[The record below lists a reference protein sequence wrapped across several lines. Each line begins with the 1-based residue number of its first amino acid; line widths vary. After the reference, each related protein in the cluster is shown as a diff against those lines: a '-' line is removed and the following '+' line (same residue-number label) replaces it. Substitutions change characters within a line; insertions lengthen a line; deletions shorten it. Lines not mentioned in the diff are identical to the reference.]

1 MKKLAMIA
9 TLAVLSAVLVSPA
22 TAGREWRGGYGSGP
36 GRVADVAEIP
46 GLDLTTDQARR
57 IRALREAQ
65 LEEIRPLQEDFIGK
79 SRELRRLWLEKFPDR
94 ERILLLQEEVQ
105 ELRTRMTN
113 RLMGYHREAEQLLTP
128 EQRERMQSHRPER
141 GMGPGGPVRMD
152 GVSPFHWEGGRQI
165 PGERH
170 LGEEAPGL
178 LPKRERHET
187 QRQNKPG
194 YPAVR

>member
-9 TLAVLSAVLVSPA
+9 TLAVLSAVLVFPA
-22 TAGREWRGGYGSGP
+22 MAGREWREGYGSGP
-36 GRVADVAEIP
+36 GRVVDVAEIP

-94 ERILLLQEEVQ
+94 ERILLLQEEVRA
-105 ELRTRMTN
+105 LRGRMTE
-113 RLMGYHREAEQLLTP
+113 RLLNYREAAQQVLRP
-128 EQRERMQSHRPER
+128 EQREKIHSHGLGRR
-141 GMGPGGPVRMD
+141 TDRGGPVRME

-165 PGERH
+165 PTERH
-170 LGEEAPGL
+170 LVEEAPGL

-187 QRQNKPG
+187 QRQNKPVH
-194 YPAVR
+194 PAVR